1 MVTIKSKDEKEIFQ
15 VTQGAYNTVFKGQ
28 GYSIVPKP
36 KKAGQHKSAG
46 KAPSEDE
53 RFIAELMEKP
63 ISQWTKDEVKRFVD
77 TKGIDT
83 TGAKSVNEV
92 KDLIKSMFQQ

>member
-1 MVTIKSKDEKEIFQ
+1 MVTIKSEDEKEIFQ

-36 KKAGQHKSAG
+36 KKAGQHKSAD

-53 RFIAELMEKP
+53 RFVAELMEKP

-77 TKGIDT
+77 IKGIDT
-83 TGAKSVNEV
+83 TGVKSVNEV

>member
-15 VTQGAYNTVFKGQ
+15 VTQGAYNTVFEGQ

-36 KKAGQHKSAG
+36 KKAGQHKSAD
-46 KAPSEDE
+46 KASSEDE
-53 RFIAELMEKP
+53 RFVAELMEKP

-77 TKGIDT
+77 IKGIDT

>member
-15 VTQGAYNTVFKGQ
+15 VTQGAYNTVFEGQ
-28 GYSIVPKP
+28 GYSIVPKL
-36 KKAGQHKSAG
+36 KKAGQHKSAD

-53 RFIAELMEKP
+53 RFVAELMEKP

-77 TKGIDT
+77 IKGIDT

>member
-15 VTQGAYNTVFKGQ
+15 VTRGAYNTVFEGQ
-28 GYSIVPKP
+28 GYSIVLKP
-36 KKAGQHKSAG
+36 KKAGQHKGAD

-53 RFIAELMEKP
+53 RFVAELMEKP

>member
-15 VTQGAYNTVFKGQ
+15 VTQGAYNTVFEGQ
-28 GYSIVPKP
+28 GYSIVSKP
-36 KKAGQHKSAG
+36 KKVGQHKSAG

-53 RFIAELMEKP
+53 RFVAELMEKP

-77 TKGIDT
+77 AKGIDT
-83 TGAKSVNEV
+83 TGARSVNEV

>member
-15 VTQGAYNTVFKGQ
+15 VTQGAYNTVFEGQ
-28 GYSIVPKP
+28 GYSIVAEP
-36 KKAGQHKSAG
+36 KKAGQHKSVG

-53 RFIAELMEKP
+53 RFVAELMEKP

>member
-15 VTQGAYNTVFKGQ
+15 VTQGAYNTVFEGQ
-28 GYSIVPKP
+28 GYSIAAKSM
-36 KKAGQHKSAG
+36 KSGQHKSAD

-53 RFIAELMEKP
+53 RFVAELMEKP

-77 TKGIDT
+77 IKGIDT

>member
-1 MVTIKSKDEKEIFQ
+1 MVTIRSEDEREVFQ

-36 KKAGQHKSAG
+36 KKTGQHKSAG

-53 RFIAELMEKP
+53 RFVAELMEKP

>member
-15 VTQGAYNTVFKGQ
+15 VTQGAYDTVFKGQ

-36 KKAGQHKSAG
+36 KKAGQHKSVG
-46 KAPSEDE
+46 KALSEDE
-53 RFIAELMEKP
+53 RFVAELMEKP

-77 TKGIDT
+77 IKGIDT
-83 TGAKSVNEV
+83 SGAKSVNEV